1 MNVLHCINN
10 LNREGAQIVVRNL
23 VTIESKDQPNYYVC
37 VRQPGGSLAVELR
50 EQGIAVLEPPRYYGF
65 RSIRQS
71 FFFLKRQCVEN
82 RIQIIHAHM
91 ADAAFLGWLVAR
103 KLKLP
108 LIISHHGQ
116 DVLLKCNPVCR
127 LVYYVLLQLA
137 ARYAALN
144 IAVSPA
150 VAERLRKLLRINQ
163 QVIEVVSNGVRI
175 PEDSQLIPRE
185 CAIDKPRPSPV
196 LVSVGRLVP
205 LKGQRQLVYAVAGL
219 RKHFPDIHLYI
230 VGSGEMESELKRLA
244 DDEKLGDC
252 IEFTGAVDD
261 VTTYLASADIYV
273 SSSES
278 EGMSVSV
285 LEAMAW
291 RLPVV
296 ASDIPGN
303 RSVIEQGE
311 TGFLYELNKIEDLV
325 NTIMELVRNPAL
337 ANAVASR
344 ARSMVVQQYSAL
356 RAEQKHVEIYRRT
369 LERVQMGFADGK

>member
-10 LNREGAQIVVRNL
+10 LNREGAQKVVRNL
-23 VTIESKDQPNYYVC
+23 VTAENKDQPNYYVC

-50 EQGIAVLEPPRYYGF
+50 EQGISVLEPPRYYGF

-71 FFFLKRQCVEN
+71 FFFLKQQCVEN
-82 RIQIIHAHM
+82 RVQIIHAHM

-175 PEDSQLIPRE
+175 PEDSQLIPRQSG
-185 CAIDKPRPSPV
+185 IDKPRPSPV

-219 RKHFPDIHLYI
+219 RKHFPDIRLYI

-273 SSSES
+273 SSSEA

-311 TGFLYELNKIEDLV
+311 TGFLYKLNKIEDLV

-356 RAEQKHVEIYRRT
+356 GAEQKHVEIYRRT